1 MCLRTGQRAGTLGRL
16 GVLGAGDRTGV
27 TVDNA
32 EKTRPGARRAAAIAV
47 VVAVASGVA
56 GLGLAF
62 TGEAEPRVTGSV
74 GRAGDLTL
82 AVDRG
87 NWVAHEMDM
96 GASPQMAMEGMPPD
110 GFRRL
115 HLEVALTNSGAEDR
129 SFGPD
134 QFRVRSDGRAW
145 RLASSSFVTGA
156 LSPGQAMAG
165 DLFFDV
171 PAAAADA
178 ELALS
183 WTPPGRRL
191 LLLLDDALGTAGHRH
206 HDHSHDRGDKA
217 GTDRAG
223 H

>member
-1 MCLRTGQRAGTLGRL
+1 M
-16 GVLGAGDRTGV
+16 
-27 TVDNA
+27 
-32 EKTRPGARRAAAIAV
+32 

-62 TGEAEPRVTGSV
+62 TGKAEPRVTGSV

-96 GASPQMAMEGMPPD
+96 GASPKMAMEGMPPD
-110 GFRRL
+110 GYRRL
-115 HLEVALTNSGAEDR
+115 HLEVALTNTGAEDR

-134 QFRVRSDGRAW
+134 QFRVRSGGRAW

-156 LSPGQAMAG
+156 LRPGQAMAG

-171 PAAAADA
+171 PARAADA
-178 ELALS
+178 ELALA

-206 HDHSHDRGDKA
+206 HDHDHTHDRGDEA
-217 GTDRAG
+217 GTDGAD